1 MGKAKKKNRRSDENL
16 QDLATPVLS
25 TDTDEPISAP
35 QELIER
41 LGPQKAALT
50 LGSTQD
56 SQDSWGD
63 ARIVL
68 PPETIY
74 AAHLVTN
81 QHVLVGAALP
91 MDGASA
97 ASADPAEGVQ
107 KAPVL
112 QSIWCAMPETMGIK
126 AHPLP
131 PHNQPGSFLV
141 PATVYPGPLLP
152 NNTVAVSRSLH
163 NSLARPALGT
173 GILIYAWPETRPLS
187 SAGSLPGDSITS
199 KLEYGAASMGTA
211 VGSKEGGQGKKEQ
224 LFLRL
229 CRNAATGGSAVVEP
243 AASLSSPARLGS
255 APTPSPAKHTP
266 GPSSGRLAGLSDGN
280 TRHRGV
286 AEEQAKRRLAGRKL
300 LPGNPV
306 VLTVMGESLLF
317 AVEASSR
324 TTSEDSSWGGMSV
337 VKDTVVNVLV
347 GDEAPPQPQPLST
360 PIPTPQVSLE
370 AAAAAAADKA
380 LGGGLQGPAAT
391 AAARAAALGARAARD
406 GYSKLGG
413 VSEYIK
419 SLQEHVTLPL
429 KAPHVFQR
437 LCLKPPRGVL
447 LHGPPGTGKTALACA
462 AAADAGATLFVLNG
476 PDIISEYVGE
486 SEIGLQGVFAAARA
500 AAPAVIFIDELDALA
515 PERARGTHSS
525 AADEMTGRVVAT
537 LLTAMDGEA
546 GGDGVVV
553 LAATNRVDS
562 VDSALRRPGRFDR
575 ELEVSVPSPAGRL
588 EILRVKL
595 EDVNHNLQDEAVRAL
610 AAASHG
616 YVGAD
621 LAALCQEAAMCA
633 LRRVVRHRQSAESM
647 TEAYGGAPRDPDAP
661 TSDLLKVTIHDFKA
675 AQTRVR
681 PSGMREVALELPKV
695 TWADVG
701 GHAAIKQ
708 RLKEAVEWPQKHPEM
723 LVRMGA
729 KAPRGVLLYGPPGCS
744 KTLLARAVASESG
757 LNFLAVKGSEL
768 FSMYVGESEKAVVSL
783 FARARAAAPSVI
795 FLDEI
800 DGLAAARIDN
810 ISSIGG
816 PRVGDRVLSQL
827 LVEMDGIQ
835 ARGDVTVVAATNRPD
850 LVDGALLRPGR
861 FDTRLYVPPPDG
873 PTDRA
878 SILAVLARSTP
889 LAADVDLS
897 VIADLTPRYTGADL
911 SALVREAS
919 LQALVEDIDT
929 LHVAMRHFKAA
940 LSNVA
945 PSPSVS
951 KVELNMYGRFQQG
964 IQ

>member
-1 MGKAKKKNRRSDENL
+1 MGKAKKKNRRSDVNL
-16 QDLATPVLS
+16 QDPATPVLN
-25 TDTDEPISAP
+25 TDSVEPISAP
-35 QELIER
+35 EELIER
-41 LGPQKAALT
+41 LGPQISSLI

-56 SQDSWGD
+56 TQDSWGD
-63 ARIVL
+63 ARVVL

-74 AAHLVTN
+74 AAHLATN
-81 QHVLVGAALP
+81 QHVLVGTALP
-91 MDGASA
+91 LDEESA
-97 ASADPAEGVQ
+97 ASADPAEEVQ
-107 KAPVL
+107 KRQQAPVL
-112 QSIWCAMPETMGIK
+112 QSIWCAMPETMGIH

-141 PATVYPGPLLP
+141 PATVYPGPLLLS
-152 NNTVAVSRSLH
+152 NTAAVSRSLH
-163 NSLARPALGT
+163 NSLGRPALGT
-173 GILIYAWPETRPLS
+173 SILIYTWPETRPR
-187 SAGSLPGDSITS
+187 SASGSVAVDSKAS
-199 KLEYGAASMGTA
+199 KTGNGAASPDAA
-211 VGSKEGGQGKKEQ
+211 VSSKVGGGGKKEQ
-224 LFLRL
+224 VFLRL
-229 CRNAATGGSAVVEP
+229 CRNAATGATAVVEP

-255 APTPSPAKHTP
+255 ALTPSPAKRNP
-266 GPSSGRLAGLSDGN
+266 GISSGLSDVN

-306 VLTVMGESLLF
+306 LLTVMGESLLF
-317 AVEASSR
+317 AVEASSQ
-324 TTSEDSSWGGMSV
+324 TASANSTWEGTVV
-337 VKDTVVNVLV
+337 VKDTAVNVLV
-347 GDEAPPQPQPLST
+347 GAEAPPQPQPPST
-360 PIPTPQVSLE
+360 PTPTPQVSPE
-370 AAAAAAADKA
+370 DAAAAAADKS

-391 AAARAAALGARAARD
+391 AAARAAALGAKAARE

-413 VSEYIK
+413 VSEHIK
-419 SLQEHVTLPL
+419 SLREHVTLPL
-429 KAPHVFQR
+429 KAPQVFER

-486 SEIGLQGVFAAARA
+486 SEIGLQGVFAAARV

-515 PERARGTHSS
+515 PERARGAHSS
-525 AADEMTGRVVAT
+525 AADEMTGRVVST
-537 LLTAMDGEA
+537 LLAAMDGEA
-546 GGDGVVV
+546 GGDGIVV

-595 EDVNHNLQDEAVRAL
+595 EDINHNLQVEDVRAL

-633 LRRVVRHRQSAESM
+633 LRRVVRHRQSAES
-647 TEAYGGAPRDPDAP
+647 AAKASGGASCDPNAP
-661 TSDLLKVTIHDFKA
+661 PPDLLKVTIHDFKA

-723 LVRMGA
+723 LARMGA

-800 DGLAAARIDN
+800 DGLAAARSTN
-810 ISSIGG
+810 RSINGG
-816 PRVGDRVLSQL
+816 PSVGDRVLSQL

-850 LVDGALLRPGR
+850 LVDEAFLRPGR
-861 FDTRLYVPPPDG
+861 FDTRLYVPPPQG
-873 PTDRA
+873 SPDRA
-878 SILAVLARSTP
+878 SILAVLTRPTP

-897 VIADLTPRYTGADL
+897 AVADLTPRYTGADL
-911 SALVREAS
+911 KAVVREAA

-929 LHVAMRHFKAA
+929 THVAMRHFRAA